1 MIKQKLDQKQV
12 QKLVLA
18 PALQQAIKLLQLTN
32 LELQEVVDAELEEN
46 PVLEIDERQD
56 EAAAADQELIEAE
69 TTPEGEEGRVSQEDE
84 LDEIIFAAGFQDY
97 LEDEPPHFGYEER
110 EEVNYENIISKQ
122 PTLWEH
128 LNWQANLTFNEPE
141 ELEIAEFIIGNIN
154 EDGYLTLSVEEIAGQ
169 LQKPVEKVEEVREKI
184 KMLDP
189 PGCGSLNLKEC
200 LLAQMDSL
208 NLQDEVARRIVAEY
222 LPLLQ
227 KADLLELSRILGLEM
242 SELKL
247 HLDLIKNLDPTPG
260 RKYSESKDIY
270 VVPDIFVVKEDGEW
284 KVYLN
289 EEGLPRLKLN
299 SYYQQLARSGLQN
312 DQETSR
318 FLKEKIKKAI
328 WFIRSLEQRHRTI
341 YRVATYIVNKQKD
354 FLEKGIDF
362 LKPMTLIEVAREMG
376 LHESTIG
383 RVVANKYMMTPRGL
397 YPLKFFFHKS
407 LSGVYGEEISSLRIK
422 ERIRKLI
429 ENEDKNNPLSDDEIV
444 EILSRE
450 KIQIARRTVAKYRD
464 QLGIPS
470 SHIRKKKFLI
480 EEVK

>member
-32 LELQEVVDAELEEN
+32 LELQEVVNAELEEN
-46 PVLEIDERQD
+46 PMLEVDEG
-56 EAAAADQELIEAE
+56 QEEVPAGEQLLEPE
-69 TTPEGEEGRVSQEDE
+69 TTPEGEEVSPASEDD

-97 LEDEPPHFGYEER
+97 LDDESPGFGYEEK
-110 EEVNYENIISKQ
+110 EEVRYENFISKR
-122 PTLWEH
+122 PNLWEH
-128 LNWQANLTFNEPE
+128 LSWQANLTFYQAE
-141 ELEIAEFIIGNIN
+141 ELEIAEFIIGNLN
-154 EDGYLTLSVEEIAGQ
+154 EDGYLTISVEEIAAQ
-169 LQKPVEKVEEVREKI
+169 LNKPVEKIEAVREKI
-184 KMLDP
+184 KMFDP
-189 PGCGSLNLKEC
+189 PGCASLNLREC
-200 LLAQMDSL
+200 LLSQMDSL
-208 NLQDEVARRIVAEY
+208 NLQDEVARKIISDY

-227 KADLLELSRILGLEM
+227 KSDLPELSKILNLEL

-247 HLDLIKNLDPTPG
+247 HLDLIKNLEPTPG
-260 RKYSESKDIY
+260 RKYSEDKDIY
-270 VVPDIFVVKEDGEW
+270 VVPDIFVVKENGEW

-289 EEGLPRLKLN
+289 EEGLPRLRLN
-299 SYYQQLARSGLQN
+299 KYYQQLSRSGAQN

-318 FLKEKIKKAI
+318 FLREKIKKAV

-341 YRVATYIVNKQKD
+341 YRVASYIVDKQKD

-362 LKPMTLIEVAREMG
+362 LKPMTLVEVARELG
-376 LHESTIG
+376 LHESTVG
-383 RVVANKYMMTPRGL
+383 RVVANKYMMTPLGL

-444 EILSRE
+444 EILARE
-450 KIQIARRTVAKYRD
+450 NIQIARRTVAKYRD